1 MIMVFIGDIVAN
13 ENEYLAGKGTFVDD
27 NGNIRSAIIGQLS
40 KNDSKKE
47 ISVEGKLIFP
57 KLGDIAVGIVT
68 DVKDKVVLLELEEVK
83 DSKGTK
89 KSLTKTSGLIFIA
102 NLSQS
107 YLDNPRQAV
116 KIGDIIKGEIAD
128 EDAGAYFVS
137 LKNPNYG
144 VILGLCSKC
153 RSKLIEKSKDMKL
166 KDCSV
171 MICSKCKGIE
181 TRKTAKDYIYR
192 GVQK

>member
-1 MIMVFIGDIVAN
+1 MTFIGDVIAS
-13 ENEYLAGKGTFVDD
+13 ENEYLAGKGTYVDD
-27 NGNIRSAIIGQLS
+27 EGNIRAAVMGKVL

-47 ISVEGKLIFP
+47 ISVEGKLVFP
-57 KLGDIAVGIVT
+57 KQGDIAIGIVT
-68 DVKDKVVLLELEEVK
+68 DVKDKVVLLDLEEVK
-83 DSKGTK
+83 DSKGNK
-89 KSLTKTSGLIFIA
+89 KSLSKTSGLIFIA

-107 YLDNPRQAV
+107 YLENPRQAV
-116 KIGDIIKGEIAD
+116 KIGDLIKGEITD

-137 LKNPNYG
+137 LKDSNYG

-181 TRKTAKDYIYR
+181 TRKTAKEYIYR

>member
-1 MIMVFIGDIVAN
+1 MVFIGDIVAN

-166 KDCSV
+166 KDCYV

>member
-1 MIMVFIGDIVAN
+1 MVFIGDIVAN